1 MPENNLYD
9 ISEWNQT
16 EQVPQK
22 FLNFQSLGPLEILM
36 I

>member
-16 EQVPQK
+16 EQVRRK
-22 FLNFQSLGPLEILM
+22 FQNFQSLGPLEILM